1 MPYYLH
7 ILNQLIGRALPKRP
21 PDKPTLQ
28 GVHIISGSVEERSL
42 QKSTIKIVIVGQL
55 FLVLYCQLFSLK
67 LNVRIVAL
75 KFGAMYW
82 PLFEISNTNISWLEP
97 HLLQKITVD
106 SLPLS

>member
-7 ILNQLIGRALPKRP
+7 IPNQLIGRALPKRP

-42 QKSTIKIVIVGQL
+42 QKSTIKIVIVGQ
-55 FLVLYCQLFSLK
+55 FFFSFILPTFFTETY
-67 LNVRIVAL
+67 VRIVAL
-75 KFGAMYW
+75 K
-82 PLFEISNTNISWLEP
+82 LFEISKTNISWLEP